1 MKPSTSNKGRPEP
14 TSVCFL
20 YRHEFNLLV
29 AEGHWLLPHSR
40 CSRLAQ
46 IESASGIAAQA
57 DVIDGMLPPL
67 EHTQD
72 GYLLTISAP
81 AGTAV
86 PEAEGFPQAALCQ
99 LFSALDSL
107 YGRTFELH
115 LEDVVEVLPLS
126 EQAREFLLP
135 RVDRWLVLGEARYE
149 AVVDVCLERRLEER
163 VSAGIDQ
170 MLEICSVHSSRL
182 EQHRHD
188 IANAVLARLAST
200 DLAEG
205 APFVQCLACYDRHD
219 TYAEGDLKY
228 LFCYNEIRTSAAGL
242 SRKRTRKSAFYK
254 YLSDNSRALANAPLP
269 ALLRG
274 VLSAEK
280 CERLLKSAMAL
291 GPFAHP
297 VTAVTFLKFRAS
309 FKSTFDNRKMLAQD
323 SVLDDLREL
332 HEEFGDEVS
341 LAIGLLGALFHGKLQ
356 GDLYAVRSA
365 PICRVPQPTPVKSQ
379 APEVAGMPAKLE
391 EEASAKQAD
400 AAAAESETPPTPG
413 PLGKKAQPARPNT
426 AHGGSSGAENA
437 ADHADTK
444 DMPLPPP
451 HAGDLCEESE
461 AEPEPE
467 AQISPAPVEPDVQDE
482 APSEDGRSK
491 NEASA
496 ADPEELATAPRPA
509 QLFLALPDGSEPASI
524 AEPDTPGEP
533 QTPPAEALAAVD
545 GPTMGNEPA
554 VAPRNEAPE
563 PAEQRSKPSGPHRGH
578 PDEVLPSTELSS
590 PEPE

>member
-14 TSVCFL
+14 TSVFFL

-40 CSRLAQ
+40 CRRLAQ
-46 IESASGIAAQA
+46 IESASGIAQA
-57 DVIDGMLPPL
+57 DIIDGMLPPL

-86 PEAEGFPQAALCQ
+86 PEAEGFPQAGLCQ

-107 YGRTFELH
+107 CRTFELH

-126 EQAREFLLP
+126 EQAGEFLLP
-135 RVDRWLVLGEARYE
+135 RVDRWLVFGEARYE
-149 AVVDVCLERRLEER
+149 AVVAVCLKRRLRER

-188 IANAVLARLAST
+188 IANAVHARLAGT

-205 APFVQCLACYDRHD
+205 APFVQRLACYDRHD

-228 LFCYNEIRTSAAGL
+228 LFCYNEIRASVAGL
-242 SRKRTRKSAFYK
+242 SRKQTRQTTFYK
-254 YLSDNSRALANAPLP
+254 YLSDNRKSFANAPLT
-269 ALLRG
+269 ALLQG
-274 VLSAEK
+274 MLSAEDCQK
-280 CERLLKSAMAL
+280 LLKTAMDL

-297 VTAVTFLKFRAS
+297 VTAVTFLKFRES
-309 FKSTFDNRKMLAQD
+309 FKSTFDNRKMLAQAPG
-323 SVLDDLREL
+323 LDDLREL

-341 LAIGLLGALFHGKLQ
+341 LAIGLLGAHFHGKLQ
-356 GDLYAVRSA
+356 GDLYAVRGA

-391 EEASAKQAD
+391 EEAPAKQAD
-400 AAAAESETPPTPG
+400 AAVAESETPPTPG
-413 PLGKKAQPARPNT
+413 PLGRKAQPARPNT
-426 AHGGSSGAENA
+426 AHGGSSDAENA

-451 HAGDLCEESE
+451 HAGDLCDESE

-491 NEASA
+491 NEAIA
-496 ADPEELATAPRPA
+496 ADPEELATALRPA
-509 QLFLALPDGSEPASI
+509 QPSLALPDGSEAAFI

-533 QTPPAEALAAVD
+533 QTPPAEAPAAVD
-545 GPTMGNEPA
+545 GPTMGNELA
-554 VAPRNEAPE
+554 VAPRNEGPE
-563 PAEQRSKPSGPHRGH
+563 PAEQRSEPSGRHRGH
-578 PDEVLPSTELSS
+578 PNEVLPSTELLS